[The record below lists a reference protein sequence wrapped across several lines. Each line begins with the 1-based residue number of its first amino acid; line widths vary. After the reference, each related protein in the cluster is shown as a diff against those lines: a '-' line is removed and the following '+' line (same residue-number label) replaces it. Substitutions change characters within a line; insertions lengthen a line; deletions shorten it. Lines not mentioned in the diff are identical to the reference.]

1 MAETAAQRFARDLG
15 YRELA
20 GDANH
25 EAGTARA
32 VRNFKYVPDER
43 SLRQYAVE
51 GGGSSALE
59 DYIDTIQ

>member
-1 MAETAAQRFARDLG
+1 MAETAAQRFARDTA
-15 YRELA
+15 YKTVA

-25 EAGTARA
+25 EAGADRA
-32 VRNFKYVPDER
+32 ERNFKDVPDER
-43 SLRQYAVE
+43 SLRQYAVP